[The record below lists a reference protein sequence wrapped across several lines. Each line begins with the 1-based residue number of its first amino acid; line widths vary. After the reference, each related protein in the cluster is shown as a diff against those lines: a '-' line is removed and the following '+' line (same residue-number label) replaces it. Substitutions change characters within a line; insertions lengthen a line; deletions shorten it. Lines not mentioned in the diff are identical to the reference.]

1 MLSPGTIVSGYRVD
15 GVLGEGGMGVVYR
28 ATQLSLNRTVAL
40 KILATELSQ
49 DGAFRERF
57 RREGL
62 LQAAIDH
69 QHIVTVYEAGDTEH
83 GLFLA
88 MRLIRG
94 PTLKD
99 MILAGELDPARTL
112 RILTQVAGALDTAH
126 DVGLTHRDIKPQN
139 ILIGADDHAYLADF
153 GLTQASDEVSLTET
167 GQFIGTIDYVAPE
180 QIQGVGATA
189 RSDVYSLTAVLYEA
203 LTGVVPFLRMNEAA
217 VLFAHI
223 SETPPPVTERRSEL
237 PSEIDAVITR
247 GMAKNPDDRYP
258 SAGEL
263 VAEAIVAFGDEAAA
277 EALRPQAP
285 PPPPTERSADTIPA
299 GEQTRARRTQPT
311 PGRAPAAATLRADAP
326 VATPGAPTAARGT
339 VPAAPP
345 DAAPAAGAP
354 ADAPPAARR
363 GGLTGGA
370 IALLAAIGAAAAIGG
385 FLIGSGG
392 SDDEQT
398 AEPFGNSASAGT
410 VEVSFPGGWRR
421 VSEQPEVPGV
431 RFRDPIVLAPTTPS
445 GARLVAGQVAASGPE
460 LLSAGLKR
468 RLPDPSPT
476 GETVRLGDL
485 QALRYPSLQPR
496 GVEGG
501 LRLYAVPTT
510 AGVATIAC
518 TGPADAS
525 FQRDCESIAT
535 TLQVGGADVYTLG
548 PQEAYARS
556 LGRTLNRLN
565 QAVRSGAAELR
576 RAGSQDEQAAAA
588 AGLAGDYRRA
598 SEAVLALEVSPRD
611 AAANRS
617 LGGALERTGSAYA
630 AAAEAARSNDEAGYT
645 AAQRRVARSQRA
657 IQAALGEFEALGY
670 ALS

>member
-1 MLSPGTIVSGYRVD
+1 
-15 GVLGEGGMGVVYR
+15 MGVVYR

-112 RILTQVAGALDTAH
+112 RILTQAAAALDTAH

-139 ILIGADDHAYLADF
+139 ILIGAEDHAYLADF

-180 QIQGVGATA
+180 QIQGFGATA

-237 PSEIDAVITR
+237 PAEVDAVISR
-247 GMAKNPDDRYP
+247 GMAKNPEERFA

-263 VAEAIVAFGDEAAA
+263 VAEAIVAFGDEAAT

-285 PPPPTERSADTIPA
+285 PLAPTERSADTIPA

-311 PGRAPAAATLRADAP
+311 PGVAAPAAATLPADS
-326 VATPGAPTAARGT
+326 PGAAPGAAPAARGT
-339 VPAAPP
+339 VPATAPP
-345 DAAPAAGAP
+345 AGAP
-354 ADAPPAARR
+354 PTAPAEAPPAARR
-363 GGLTGGA
+363 RGLTGAG
-370 IALLAAIGAAAAIGG
+370 IALLAALGGAAAIGG

-392 SDDEQT
+392 SDADQ
-398 AEPFGNSASAGT
+398 AAVDFGNSASSGS
-410 VEVSFPGGWRR
+410 VEVSFPDGWRR

-431 RFRDPIVLAPTTPS
+431 RFRDSIVLAASAPS
-445 GARLVAGQVAASGPE
+445 GARLVAGQVP
-460 LLSAGLKR
+460 
-468 RLPDPSPT
+468 
-476 GETVRLGDL
+476 
-485 QALRYPSLQPR
+485 
-496 GVEGG
+496 
-501 LRLYAVPTT
+501 
-510 AGVATIAC
+510 
-518 TGPADAS
+518 
-525 FQRDCESIAT
+525 
-535 TLQVGGADVYTLG
+535 
-548 PQEAYARS
+548 
-556 LGRTLNRLN
+556 
-565 QAVRSGAAELR
+565 
-576 RAGSQDEQAAAA
+576 
-588 AGLAGDYRRA
+588 
-598 SEAVLALEVSPRD
+598 
-611 AAANRS
+611 
-617 LGGALERTGSAYA
+617 
-630 AAAEAARSNDEAGYT
+630 
-645 AAQRRVARSQRA
+645 
-657 IQAALGEFEALGY
+657 
-670 ALS
+670 

>member
-1 MLSPGTIVSGYRVD
+1 LLSPGTIVSGYRVD

-40 KILATELSQ
+40 KILAVELSQ

-69 QHIVTVYEAGDTEH
+69 QHIVTVYDTGDTEH

-99 MILAGELDPARTL
+99 MIHSGELDPGRTL

-139 ILIGADDHAYLADF
+139 ILIGAEDHAYLADF

-180 QIQGVGATA
+180 QVQGLGASA

-223 SETPPPVTERRSEL
+223 SETPPPVTERRADL
-237 PSEIDAVITR
+237 PTEIDAVIER
-247 GMAKNPDDRYP
+247 GMAKAPEDRYA

-263 VAEAIVAFGDEAAA
+263 IAAARAAFGDETAIAA
-277 EALRPQAP
+277 AP
-285 PPPPTERSADTIPA
+285 PPPAPLPTERAADTIRA

-311 PGRAPAAATLRADAP
+311 PGVAPAAAITPPGGTPIAAP
-326 VATPGAPTAARGT
+326 STIPSAPTGQAES
-339 VPAAPP
+339 PAAPP
-345 DAAPAAGAP
+345 PAAAPA
-354 ADAPPAARR
+354 RR
-363 GGLTGGA
+363 GLTGGA
-370 IALLAAIGAAAAIGG
+370 IALLAGLGVAAAIGG
-385 FLIGSGG
+385 FLIGNGG
-392 SDDEQT
+392 SSGAGET
-398 AEPFGNSASAGT
+398 AMELGNSASAGT
-410 VEVSFPGGWRR
+410 VEVSFPDGWQR

-431 RFRDPIVLAPTTPS
+431 RFRDPIVLAAGAPS
-445 GARLVAGQVAASGPE
+445 GARIVAGQVRASGPA
-460 LLSAGLKR
+460 LLSAGLMR
-468 RLPDPSPT
+468 RLPDPVPE
-476 GETVRLGDL
+476 GEPVRLGDFE
-485 QALRYPSLQPR
+485 ALRYPRLQPL
-496 GVEGG
+496 GFDGD
-501 LRLYAVPTT
+501 LRLYAVATT
-510 AGVATIAC
+510 DGVATIAC
-518 TGPADAS
+518 TGPGGTAGETVR
-525 FQRDCESIAT
+525 RDCESIAT
-535 TLQVGGADVYTLG
+535 TLELPGTKAYTLG
-548 PQEAYARS
+548 PQEDYARR
-556 LGRTLNRLN
+556 LGGILNRLN
-565 QAVRSGAAELR
+565 QNATSGTDELR
-576 RAGSQDEQAAAA
+576 QADSQEAQADAA
-588 AGLAGDYRRA
+588 AGLAGAYRRA
-598 SEAVLALEVSPRD
+598 SESVLALEVSPRD

-630 AAAEAARSNDEAGYT
+630 AAAAAARSNNSAGYS
-645 AAQRRVARSQRA
+645 AAQGRVRRSLRA
-657 IQAALGEFEALGY
+657 VQAAMRDFTELGY
-670 ALS
+670 TLS

>member
-1 MLSPGTIVSGYRVD
+1 
-15 GVLGEGGMGVVYR
+15 MGVVYR

-40 KILATELSQ
+40 KILATELSE

-69 QHIVTVYEAGDTEH
+69 PHIVTVYEAGDTEH

-139 ILIGADDHAYLADF
+139 ILIGGDDHAYLADF

-180 QIQGVGATA
+180 QVQGVGATA

-223 SETPPPVTERRSEL
+223 SEMPPPVTERRSEL
-237 PSEIDAVITR
+237 PAEIDAVIAR
-247 GMAKNPDDRYP
+247 GMAKNPEERYA

-285 PPPPTERSADTIPA
+285 PPTPAERSAPTVSA

-311 PGRAPAAATLRADAP
+311 PGAAAPAAATLPAESP
-326 VATPGAPTAARGT
+326 VAAPGAQTAARAT
-339 VPAAPP
+339 TPAPAAPP
-345 DAAPAAGAP
+345 E
-354 ADAPPAARR
+354 APPAARR
-363 GGLTGGA
+363 GLTGAA
-370 IALLAAIGAAAAIGG
+370 IALLAALGAAAAIAG
-385 FLIGSGG
+385 FLLGG
-392 SDDEQT
+392 GGGDGEQT
-398 AEPFGNSASAGT
+398 AEVFGNSASAGS
-410 VEVSFPGGWRR
+410 VEFTFPDAWRR

-431 RFRDPIVLAPTTPS
+431 RFSDPIVLAVDQPR

-460 LLSAGLKR
+460 LLPAGLR
-468 RLPDPSPT
+468 GRLPDPSPT
-476 GETVRLGDL
+476 GDTVRLGDL
-485 QALRYPSLQPR
+485 QALRYAELEPR
-496 GVEGG
+496 GLDGG
-501 LRLYAVPTT
+501 LQLYAVPTT

-518 TGPADAS
+518 TGPAGGAGAA
-525 FQRDCESIAT
+525 FRRDCESVAT
-535 TLQVGGADVYTLG
+535 TLQLTGAEAYTLG
-548 PQEAYARS
+548 PQPEYAQR
-556 LGRTLNRLN
+556 LGRTLDRLN
-565 QAVRSGAAELR
+565 RAAGSGTARLR
-576 RAGSQDEQAAAA
+576 RAGTPDEQAEAAA
-588 AGLAGDYRRA
+588 ALAGDYRRA
-598 SEAVLALEVSPRD
+598 GEAVLAAEVSPRD
-611 AAANRS
+611 AAANRA

-630 AAAEAARSNDEAGYT
+630 AAAEAARANDEGAYS
-645 AAQRRVARSQRA
+645 AAEGRVTRGQGQIR
-657 IQAALGEFEALGY
+657 AALRAFEQLGY

>member
-180 QIQGVGATA
+180 QIQGLGATA

-223 SETPPPVTERRSEL
+223 SETAPPITERRSDL
-237 PSEIDAVITR
+237 PAEIDAVIER
-247 GMAKNPDDRYP
+247 GMAKNPEDRYA

-263 VAEAIVAFGDEAAA
+263 VADAKAAFGDEAAIA
-277 EALRPQAP
+277 AAAAP
-285 PPPPTERSADTIPA
+285 PPGPVPIEKFAA
-299 GEQTRARRTQPT
+299 GEQTRARRTEPT
-311 PGRAPAAATLRADAP
+311 PAPPAAATLRADSP
-326 VATPGAPTAARGT
+326 VAAPGASTAARAT
-339 VPAAPP
+339 VPAAAPP
-345 DAAPAAGAP
+345 GAAEAPA
-354 ADAPPAARR
+354 AARR
-363 GGLTGGA
+363 GGLTGAG
-370 IALLAAIGAAAAIGG
+370 IALLAALGVAAAIGG

-392 SDDEQT
+392 SDADQT
-398 AEPFGNSASAGT
+398 GEPFGNSASAGS
-410 VEVSFPGGWRR
+410 VEVAFPDGYSR
-421 VSEQPEVPGV
+421 VSEEPEVPGV
-431 RFRDPIVLAPTTPS
+431 RFRDPIVLAASTPRD
-445 GARLVAGQVAASGPE
+445 ARLVVGQVAASGPE
-460 LLSAGLKR
+460 LLSTGLR
-468 RLPDPSPT
+468 ARLPDPPPT
-476 GETVRLGDL
+476 GQTVRLGDL
-485 QALRYPSLQPR
+485 QALRYARLAPR
-496 GVEGG
+496 GLDGT
-501 LRLYAVPTT
+501 LQLYTVPTT

-518 TGPADAS
+518 TGSEAES
-525 FQRDCESIAT
+525 FRRDCESIAT
-535 TLQVGGADVYTLG
+535 TLGLTGANAYTLG

-556 LGRTLNRLN
+556 LGRTLDRLS
-565 QAVRSGAAELR
+565 QAVRSGTAELR
-576 RAGSQDEQAAAA
+576 RAGTPDKQAAAA
-588 AGLAGDYRRA
+588 ASLAGDYRRA
-598 SEAVLALEVSPRD
+598 SDAVLAAEVSPRD
-611 AAANRS
+611 AAANRA

-630 AAAEAARSNDEAGYT
+630 AAAEAARANNADGY
-645 AAQRRVARSQRA
+645 AAAERRVTRSQRA
-657 IQAALGEFEALGY
+657 VQAALNEFEQLGY
-670 ALS
+670 SLS

>member
-1 MLSPGTIVSGYRVD
+1 
-15 GVLGEGGMGVVYR
+15 MGVVYR

-112 RILTQVAGALDTAH
+112 RILTQAAAALDTAH

-139 ILIGADDHAYLADF
+139 ILIGAEDHAYLADF

-180 QIQGVGATA
+180 QIQGFGATA

-237 PSEIDAVITR
+237 PAEVDAVISR

-263 VAEAIVAFGDEAAA
+263 VADARAAFGDETAIAA
-277 EALRPQAP
+277 AP
-285 PPPPTERSADTIPA
+285 PPPAPTERAADTIPA

-311 PGRAPAAATLRADAP
+311 PGVAAPAAATLPAHP
-326 VATPGAPTAARGT
+326 PPGACARAGPRGAHPRGRAAAAPPTPAPAGRRGPRGGHAAGRLAGGRPGCADGGSRPSACDRSAHRARRGAARG
-339 VPAAPP
+339 PP
-345 DAAPAAGAP
+345 PRAH
-354 ADAPPAARR
+354 RR
-363 GGLTGGA
+363 
-370 IALLAAIGAAAAIGG
+370 
-385 FLIGSGG
+385 
-392 SDDEQT
+392 
-398 AEPFGNSASAGT
+398 
-410 VEVSFPGGWRR
+410 
-421 VSEQPEVPGV
+421 
-431 RFRDPIVLAPTTPS
+431 
-445 GARLVAGQVAASGPE
+445 
-460 LLSAGLKR
+460 
-468 RLPDPSPT
+468 
-476 GETVRLGDL
+476 
-485 QALRYPSLQPR
+485 
-496 GVEGG
+496 
-501 LRLYAVPTT
+501 
-510 AGVATIAC
+510 
-518 TGPADAS
+518 
-525 FQRDCESIAT
+525 
-535 TLQVGGADVYTLG
+535 
-548 PQEAYARS
+548 
-556 LGRTLNRLN
+556 
-565 QAVRSGAAELR
+565 
-576 RAGSQDEQAAAA
+576 
-588 AGLAGDYRRA
+588 
-598 SEAVLALEVSPRD
+598 
-611 AAANRS
+611 
-617 LGGALERTGSAYA
+617 
-630 AAAEAARSNDEAGYT
+630 
-645 AAQRRVARSQRA
+645 
-657 IQAALGEFEALGY
+657 
-670 ALS
+670 